1 MFLTLIKAEK
11 GLCVAGMAVSGALL
25 FALVLLSGVNV
36 ACRLSGH
43 PLSASYEL
51 SGLFGALIASLALA
65 DTQRKRGH
73 VELDL
78 FTRTYSARTRR
89 WVGTFNVLAGAVIV
103 FLLGCQ
109 LANRAGVLLRA
120 GEVSETLKLP
130 YPWLMYGAAFGLFLL
145 AASFLTD
152 FVLMASGHAD
162 KSAYEQQRARM
173 MNRICDEPEPD
184 VEPCKGEPACSPQ
197 TAQNRSDT

>member
-1 MFLTLIKAEK
+1 MLLKLIKVEK
-11 GLCVAGMAVSGALL
+11 GLCVAGMAVSGTLL
-25 FALVLLSGVNV
+25 ILLVLLSGMNV
-36 ACRLSGH
+36 ICRLFDR
-43 PLSASYEL
+43 PISASYEL
-51 SGLFGALIASLALA
+51 SGLFGALIAALALA

-78 FTRTYSARTRR
+78 FTRNYSMAARR
-89 WVGTFNVLAGAVIV
+89 WIGAFNVFMGAVLVI
-103 FLLGCQ
+103 LLGCQ

-152 FVLMASGHAD
+152 FALLVMGHAD
-162 KSAYEQQRARM
+162 KNAYARQRAQQI
-173 MNRICDEPEPD
+173 NPLCDEPDPIKD
-184 VEPCKGEPACSPQ
+184 NPPPSAPNS
-197 TAQNRSDT
+197 

>member
-1 MFLTLIKAEK
+1 MLLKLIKTEK
-11 GLCVAGMAVSGALL
+11 RLCAAGMAVSGILL
-25 FALVLLSGVNV
+25 VSLVLLSGLNV

-43 PLSASYEL
+43 PVSASYEL

-78 FTRTYSARTRR
+78 FTRKYSAVTRR
-89 WVGTFNVLAGAVIV
+89 WAGAFNVFAGAVLMI
-103 FLLGCQ
+103 LLGCQ

-130 YPWLMYGAAFGLFLL
+130 YPWLMYGAVFGFFLL

-152 FVLMASGHAD
+152 FVLLLFDHAD
-162 KSAYEQQRARM
+162 KNAYVQQRAHTVNSIRG
-173 MNRICDEPEPD
+173 DLEPEAPED
-184 VEPCKGEPACSPQ
+184 GNAP
-197 TAQNRSDT
+197 

>member
-1 MFLTLIKAEK
+1 MMLLKLIKAEK
-11 GLCVAGMAVSGALL
+11 GLCAAGMAVSGTLL
-25 FALVLLSGVNV
+25 VTLVLMSGINV
-36 ACRLSGH
+36 ACRLAGH
-43 PLSASYEL
+43 PVSASYEL

-78 FTRTYSARTRR
+78 FTRAYSAAARR
-89 WVGTFNVLAGAVIV
+89 WVGAFNVFAGAVLMI
-103 FLLGCQ
+103 LLGFQ
-109 LANRAGVLLRA
+109 LANRARVLLRA

-152 FVLMASGHAD
+152 FVLLVFNHTD
-162 KSAYEQQRARM
+162 KDAYAQQRAHMVNSIRG
-173 MNRICDEPEPD
+173 DLEPD
-184 VEPCKGEPACSPQ
+184 NNEAPS
-197 TAQNRSDT
+197 R

>member
-1 MFLTLIKAEK
+1 MMLLKLIKAEK
-11 GLCVAGMAVSGALL
+11 GLCAAGMAVSGTLL
-25 FALVLLSGVNV
+25 VTLVLMSGINV
-36 ACRLSGH
+36 ACRLAGH
-43 PLSASYEL
+43 PVSASYEL

-78 FTRTYSARTRR
+78 FTRAYSAAARR
-89 WVGTFNVLAGAVIV
+89 WVGAFNVFAGAVLMI
-103 FLLGCQ
+103 LLGFQ
-109 LANRAGVLLRA
+109 LANRARVLLSA

-152 FVLMASGHAD
+152 FVLLVFNHTD
-162 KSAYEQQRARM
+162 KDAYAQQRAHMVNSIRG
-173 MNRICDEPEPD
+173 DLEPD
-184 VEPCKGEPACSPQ
+184 NNE
-197 TAQNRSDT
+197 AQSR

>member
-1 MFLTLIKAEK
+1 MLLKLIKAEK
-11 GLCVAGMAVSGALL
+11 GFCAAGMAVSGALL
-25 FALVLLSGVNV
+25 VALVLLSGLNV
-36 ACRLSGH
+36 ACRLAGH

-51 SGLFGALIASLALA
+51 SGLFGALIAALALA

-78 FTRTYSARTRR
+78 FTRNYSATTRR
-89 WVGTFNVLAGAVIV
+89 WVGVCNVFGGALLML
-103 FLLGCQ
+103 LLGCQ

-152 FVLMASGHAD
+152 FVLLLFGHAD
-162 KSAYEQQRARM
+162 KNAYAQQRAHMVNSIRGDLE
-173 MNRICDEPEPD
+173 CDHSTTPEN
-184 VEPCKGEPACSPQ
+184 
-197 TAQNRSDT
+197 T

>member
-1 MFLTLIKAEK
+1 MLLKLINVEK
-11 GLCVAGMAVSGALL
+11 RLCLAGMAVSGTLL
-25 FALVLLSGVNV
+25 VTLVLMSGCNV
-36 ACRLSGH
+36 AFRLAGH
-43 PLSASYEL
+43 PVSASYEL

-78 FTRTYSARTRR
+78 FTRSYSAEARR
-89 WVGTFNVLAGAVIV
+89 WLGALNVFAGAVLVI
-103 FLLGCQ
+103 LLGCQ

-130 YPWLMYGAAFGLFLL
+130 YPWLMYGAVFGLFLL

-152 FVLMASGHAD
+152 FVLLVLGHAD
-162 KSAYEQQRARM
+162 KNAYAQQRAHMVNSIRG
-173 MNRICDEPEPD
+173 DLEPD
-184 VEPCKGEPACSPQ
+184 AVEDI
-197 TAQNRSDT
+197 TR

>member
-1 MFLTLIKAEK
+1 MLLKLITVEK
-11 GLCVAGMAVSGALL
+11 RLCRAGMAVSGFLL
-25 FALVLLSGVNV
+25 ASLVLLSGVNV

-43 PLSASYEL
+43 PISASYEL
-51 SGLFGALIASLALA
+51 SGLFGALIAALALA

-89 WVGTFNVLAGAVIV
+89 WVGTFNVLAGALVV
-103 FLLGCQ
+103 LLLGCQ

-130 YPWLMYGAAFGLFLL
+130 YPWLMYGASAGLLLL

-152 FVLMASGHAD
+152 FALLVCGHTD
-162 KSAYEQQRARM
+162 KSAYERQRAQM
-173 MNRICDEPEPD
+173 MNRICDEPED
-184 VEPCKGEPACSPQ
+184 IEPCAGEPARSPQ
-197 TAQNRSDT
+197 TAKNRADT